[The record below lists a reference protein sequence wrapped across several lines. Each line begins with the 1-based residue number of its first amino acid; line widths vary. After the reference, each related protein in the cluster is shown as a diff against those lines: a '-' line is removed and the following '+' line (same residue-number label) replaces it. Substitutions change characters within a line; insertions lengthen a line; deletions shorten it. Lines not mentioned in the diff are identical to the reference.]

1 MCDRRGQG
9 VGKGLRPLA
18 APEPGGRRISRVWDV
33 EATTGAVTELADHL
47 VGERSYRLHV
57 PPSVPAKQYWSVIAY
72 DAVTYGFIRESP
84 VVGLDSYNQA
94 MQRNADGS
102 IDLYFGPEAA
112 GARSRTGSTPP
123 GAAPGS
129 RVFACMTPT
138 LRSSKGVGCCR
149 IWRNCNDYV
158 Q

>member
-112 GARSRTGSTPP
+112 AGKESNWIYTARGRPWFP
-123 GAAPGS
+123 GFRLYDPDTAFFDKLWVLPD
-129 RVFACMTPT
+129 
-138 LRSSKGVGCCR
+138 LEQLK
-149 IWRNCNDYV
+149 
-158 Q
+158 